1 MSSYAQSA
9 LKGAKP
15 IFSLNQLEARR
26 RVLNLYRA
34 WYRQIPWIV
43 KEYDIPVNEERCR
56 EKLRERFREH
66 KHIDD
71 LRSIDLLVF
80 KGQIDLV
87 ETANMWKQKNHI
99 MLFFK
104 DTVNQRPKD
113 FLSKFLSGQDA

>member
-1 MSSYAQSA
+1 MSSYAQA